1 MLTLLPN
8 SPAISDVIVHT
19 YIGGQACARAAA
31 PAIPSCEIGTFLILG
46 HPQETETP
54 IWSCVYAET

>member
-8 SPAISDVIVHT
+8 SPAISDVI
-19 YIGGQACARAAA
+19 RAAA